1 MKKIWQLLLT
11 AMLAVLLLAACG
23 NDTKKEETPA
33 DSDKTAEETNADQ
46 KEVEGAEETK
56 YPYTINDSAGEDIT
70 FEKAPEKVI
79 SLVPSNTEIL
89 FGIGAGDKVIA
100 VTEND
105 DYPEEATKLD
115 TVGDFTV
122 NIEKVISLEPDAVFA
137 HEMMMSS
144 SEEGLNQ
151 IREAG
156 IPVIVVPTA
165 ETFDETYESIKV
177 FGEIMNKNEEATKV
191 VEDMQAKVEEIKEK
205 AEEIT
210 DKKRV
215 FVENSDAPEI
225 YSPGAG
231 TFPQQFLDMI
241 NAENIVT
248 EDGWVMISPETI
260 VDENPD
266 AIVVMYSYVPDIIE
280 SIKKRDGFNNVT
292 AVKEDQIVQVDENIT
307 SRTGPRLA
315 EGLEAFAKAVYP
327 EVFGE

>member
-1 MKKIWQLLLT
+1 MKKFWQLMLT

-23 NDTKKEETPA
+23 SDSEKEETPA
-33 DSDKTAEETNADQ
+33 DENQAGEEANTEQQSTD
-46 KEVEGAEETK
+46 TTS
-56 YPYTINDSAGEDIT
+56 YPYTLTDATGEEMT
-70 FEKAPEKVI
+70 FEQAPETVI
-79 SLVPSNTEIL
+79 SLIPSNTEIL
-89 FGIGAGDKVIA
+89 FGIDAGDKVIA

-105 DYPEEATKLD
+105 DYPEEVTELD

-122 NIEKVISLEPDAVFA
+122 NVEKVISLEPEAVFA
-137 HEMMMSS
+137 SEMMLGS

-156 IPVIVVPTA
+156 IPVIVVQNA
-165 ETFDETYESIKV
+165 GSFDETYEVIELI
-177 FGEIMNKNEEATKV
+177 GEVMDKNVEANQI
-191 VEDMQAKVEEIKEK
+191 VEDMKAKVADIKKK
-205 AEEIT
+205 AADIT

-225 YSPGAG
+225 YAPGKG

-241 NAENIVT
+241 HAENIVT
-248 EDGWVMISPETI
+248 EEGWIMISPETI

-266 AIVVMYSYVPDIIE
+266 VILAMYSYVPNVVE
-280 SIKKRDGFNNVT
+280 NIKTRDGFDTVT
-292 AVKEDQIVQVDENIT
+292 AIKEDQVIQLDEDIT

-315 EGLEAFAKAVYP
+315 DGLELFAKAVYP

>member
-1 MKKIWQLLLT
+1 MKKFWQLLLT

-23 NDTKKEETPA
+23 NDKKEETPA
-33 DSDKTAEETNADQ
+33 DSGQATEDASSDQ
-46 KEVEGAEETK
+46 KQAEDTDGTN
-56 YPYTINDSAGEDIT
+56 YPYTINDAAGEDIT
-70 FEKAPEKVI
+70 FESAPEKVI
-79 SLVPSNTEIL
+79 SLIPSNTETL

-115 TVGDFTV
+115 TVGDYNV
-122 NIEKVISLEPDAVFA
+122 NVEKVISLKPDAVFA
-137 HEMMMSS
+137 HEMMMAS

-177 FGEIMNKNEEATKV
+177 IGEIMDKNKEADQI
-191 VEDMQAKVEEIKEK
+191 VEDMKAKVEEIKTK
-205 AEEIT
+205 AADIT
-210 DKKRV
+210 EKKRV
-215 FVENSDAPEI
+215 FAETSDAPEI
-225 YSPGAG
+225 YAPGKN
-231 TFPQQFLDMI
+231 TFPQQFLEMI
-241 NAENIVT
+241 NAENVVT
-248 EDGWVMISPETI
+248 EDGWVMMSPETI

-266 AIVVMYSYVPDIIE
+266 VILVMYSYVPDIIE
-280 SIKKRDGFNNVT
+280 SVKKRDGFDTVT
-292 AVKEDQIVQVDENIT
+292 AVKEDQVVQVDENTT

-315 EGLEAFAKAVYP
+315 DGLEAFAKAVYP

>member
-23 NDTKKEETPA
+23 NDTKKEETPV
-33 DSDKTAEETNADQ
+33 DSDKATEETNNQDQ
-46 KEVEGAEETK
+46 AEGAGETS
-56 YPYTINDSAGEDIT
+56 YPYTINDAAGEDVT
-70 FEKAPEKVI
+70 FESAPEKVI
-79 SLVPSNTEIL
+79 TLVPSNTEIL
-89 FGIGAGDKVIA
+89 FGIDAGDKVIA

-115 TVGDFTV
+115 TVGDYTV
-122 NIEKVISLEPDAVFA
+122 NVEKVISLEPDAVFA

-151 IREAG
+151 IRDAG

-165 ETFDETYESIKV
+165 ETFDETYESIKI
-177 FGEIMNKNEEATKV
+177 FGEIMNKNEEAKKV
-191 VEDMQAKVEEIKEK
+191 IEDMQAKVEQIKEK
-205 AEEIT
+205 AADIT

-215 FVENSDAPEI
+215 FIENSDVPEI
-225 YSPGAG
+225 YAPGGG
-231 TFPQQFLDMI
+231 TFPQQFLDII

-248 EDGWVMISPETI
+248 EEGWVMISPEKI

-266 AIVVMYSYVPDIIE
+266 VIVVMYSYVPDIIE
-280 SIKKRDGFNNVT
+280 SIKKRDGFDTVT
-292 AVKEDQIVQVDENIT
+292 AVKEDQIVQVDEDIT

-315 EGLEAFAKAVYP
+315 DGLEAFAKAVYP

>member
-1 MKKIWQLLLT
+1 MKKIWQLMLM
-11 AMLAVLLLAACG
+11 AMLAVLVLAACG
-23 NDTKKEETPA
+23 NDSTKEETPA
-33 DSDKTAEETNADQ
+33 EETPAVEEETNTDEATEDTSYPLTLTDAAD
-46 KEVEGAEETK
+46 EE
-56 YPYTINDSAGEDIT
+56 IT
-70 FEKAPEKVI
+70 FEQAPETVI
-79 SLVPSNTEIL
+79 SLIPSNTEIL
-89 FGIGAGDKVIA
+89 FGIDAGDKVIA

-105 DYPEEATKLD
+105 DFPEEVADLD

-122 NIEKVISLEPDAVFA
+122 NVEKVISLKPEAVFA
-137 HEMMMSS
+137 HEMMMGS

-151 IREAG
+151 IRDAG

-165 ETFDETYESIKV
+165 DTFDETYEAIEMI
-177 FGEIMNKNEEATKV
+177 GEVMDKTTEADQI
-191 VEDMQAKVEEIKEK
+191 VEDMKTKVADIEK
-205 AEEIT
+205 KAADIT

-225 YSPGAG
+225 YTPGKN

-248 EDGWVMISPETI
+248 EEGWIMISPETI

-266 AIVVMYSYVPDIIE
+266 VILAIYDYVPNVVE
-280 SIKKRDGFNNVT
+280 NIKTRDGFSTVT
-292 AVKEDQIVQVDENIT
+292 AIKEDTIIQLDEDIT

-315 EGLEAFAKAVYP
+315 DGLELFAKAVYP

>member
-1 MKKIWQLLLT
+1 MKKLWQLMLT

-23 NDTKKEETPA
+23 NDSKKEETPA
-33 DSDKTAEETNADQ
+33 DTEQSSEQTEQGTESEEQTD
-46 KEVEGAEETK
+46 GTS
-56 YPYTINDSAGEDIT
+56 YPYEINDAAGEDVT
-70 FEKAPEKVI
+70 FDQAPETVI

-89 FGIGAGDKVIA
+89 FGIDAGDKVIA

-105 DYPEEATKLD
+105 DFPEEVKDLD
-115 TVGDFTV
+115 TVGDF
-122 NIEKVISLEPDAVFA
+122 NINVEKIISLKPDTVFA
-137 HEMMMSS
+137 HEMLMSS

-151 IREAG
+151 IRDAG
-156 IPVIVVPTA
+156 IKVVVVPTA
-165 ETFDETYESIKV
+165 ETFEETYETIGI
-177 FGEIMNKNEEATKV
+177 FGEIMDKNEEAEKI
-191 VEDMQAKVEEIKEK
+191 VEDMKAKVEDIKSK
-205 AEEIT
+205 AADIT

-225 YSPGAG
+225 YAPGNG

-241 NAENIVT
+241 NAENIVK

-266 AIVVMYSYVPDIIE
+266 VIVVMYSYVPDIIE
-280 SIKKRDGFNNVT
+280 SIKKRDGFDTVT
-292 AVKEDQIVQVDENIT
+292 AVKEDRIVQVDENIT

-315 EGLEAFAKAVYP
+315 DGLEAFAKAVYP